1 MHVEARP
8 IETDTGYLT
17 TLRSG
22 WYFRAA
28 DVLDELAPKTH
39 SRNIYHRSHVEEGD
53 KALLLENQGETAN
66 SMCWTALV
74 NGEVIIVWED
84 DIRGNNQ

>member
-1 MHVEARP
+1 MNGEMRSVEQQSGR
-8 IETDTGYLT
+8 LMS
-17 TLRSG
+17 LRSG

-28 DVLDELAPKTH
+28 DVLDETKN
-39 SRNIYHRSHVEEGD
+39 SGNRNIYHRSLIKEGD
-53 KALLLENQGETAN
+53 KALLLENQGETDS

-84 DIRGNNQ
+84 DISGDKH

>member
-1 MHVEARP
+1 MIGEMRSVEQQPGR
-8 IETDTGYLT
+8 LMS
-17 TLRSG
+17 LRSG

-28 DVLDELAPKTH
+28 DVLDETKN
-39 SRNIYHRSHVEEGD
+39 SGNIYHRSLIKEGD
-53 KALLLENQGETAN
+53 KALLLENQGETAS

-84 DIRGNNQ
+84 DISEDKH